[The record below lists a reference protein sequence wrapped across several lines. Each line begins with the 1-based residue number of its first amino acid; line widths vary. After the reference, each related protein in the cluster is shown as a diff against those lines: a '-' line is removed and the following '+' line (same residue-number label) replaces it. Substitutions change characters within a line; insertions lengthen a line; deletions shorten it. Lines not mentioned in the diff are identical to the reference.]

1 VCDNILLYL
10 PFLFCENEMIVS
22 ETDNSLI
29 LVYYK
34 NTIQNIVNNNSLKY
48 FSYRYL
54 HIKILMNGILF
65 DES

>member
-1 VCDNILLYL
+1 MCDNILLYL